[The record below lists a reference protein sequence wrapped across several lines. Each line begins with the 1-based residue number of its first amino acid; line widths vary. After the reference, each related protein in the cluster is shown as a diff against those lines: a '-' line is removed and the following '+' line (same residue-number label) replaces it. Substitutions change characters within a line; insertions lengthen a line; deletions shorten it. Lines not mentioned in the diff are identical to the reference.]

1 MIITYNTL
9 ESFKVQFGDT
19 VLAFNP
25 VSKKS
30 KLPSSSFGADI
41 ALVSLN
47 HPDMNGIETVSRGD
61 KDPFVITGPGEYEFA
76 DVFVRGFASTS
87 KYQGEE
93 RINTIYMVTL
103 EDMRLCFL
111 GALSDPQLQSETLEE
126 IGDIDILFVPVGDD
140 GVLTPQEASKIGV
153 SLEARVVIPMHATP
167 ETLKA
172 FLKEEG
178 ESGLAPVEKFTVKKK
193 DIADKEGDIILLKPT
208 AA

>member
-30 KLPSSSFGADI
+30 KLPASSFGADI

-47 HPDMNGIETVSRGD
+47 DPDMNGIETVSRGD
-61 KDPFVITGPGEYEFA
+61 KNPFVVSGPGEYEFA
-76 DVFVRGFASTS
+76 DVFIRGFASKS
-87 KYQGEE
+87 NYGGEE
-93 RINTIYMVTL
+93 RINTVYLVTL

-111 GALSDPQLQSETLEE
+111 GALSDPKLSPDTLEE
-126 IGDIDILFVPVGDD
+126 FGDIDILFVPVGND
-140 GVLTPQEASKIGV
+140 GVLNPAEASKMGV
-153 SLEARVVIPMHATP
+153 SLEPHIVIPMHGTP
-167 ETLKA
+167 DTIKA

-178 ESGLAPVEKFTVKKK
+178 ESGIVPVEKLTIKKK
-193 DIADKEGDIILLKPT
+193 DIAEKEGDIVLLQPLST
-208 AA
+208 